1 MTMMKMT
8 ISNKDMHSYNLKWLE
23 PIYMRVGYVSDYSV
37 SCKWSFPYEYPC
49 K

>member
-23 PIYMRVGYVSDYSV
+23 PIYMRVGYVFESG
-37 SCKWSFPYEYPC
+37 FTAGMI
-49 K
+49 